1 MNLTALFPDLIN
13 ITEAFNTNFTSILWN
28 NTNTGLIGT
37 AVLDGEEFELYLEPS
52 AIMIGGVKRYW
63 IHVAFARKVDGEL
76 KQDLFPTGSNQS
88 RQLGAVINALNRK
101 LRELVS
107 QFKIDAVVFT
117 IQKGQEKRIALYKR
131 IMLSK
136 IYGIKPWQ
144 YRFSIEWG
152 EGTALVATKE
162 DLDKQFLEALRL
174 EITSLAK

>member
-13 ITEAFNTNFTSILWN
+13 ITEAFNTNFTSIVWN
-28 NTNTGLIGT
+28 HTNTGLIAT
-37 AVLDGEEFELYLEPS
+37 AILNNEEFELYLEPS
-52 AIMIGGVKRYW
+52 AIVIGGVKRYW
-63 IHVAFARKVDGEL
+63 INVAFARKVDGKL

-88 RQLGAVINALNRK
+88 KQLGTVINALNKK

-107 QFKIDAVVFT
+107 EFEIDAVVFT
-117 IQKGQEKRIALYKR
+117 IKRGQEKRIPLYKR

-144 YRFSIEWG
+144 YRFSIDWD

-162 DLDKQFLEALRL
+162 DLDGQFLETLKL